1 MLVSLRRMRR
11 WHTKCLIQERV
22 PADSETWYE
31 PAVIKQRNTLEQQA
45 GQPFNTRLVPRP
57 RPVIHQPN
65 LSLELAHICLLRNK
79 DIERFVN
86 LASNFVPRWCVRY
99 MPLNAD
105 VFTKLLKPSCF
116 CNLQKSPLGTD
127 IKVLFRVSRSIS
139 LTLLALK
146 RNPLSRTLMALKL
159 PDHPC
164 LYLHESARNLR
175 HLFSLSSEDL
185 MEGEQTSAVL
195 NHRPMRTGDLQNPL
209 DFTDEIS

>member
-1 MLVSLRRMRR
+1 MLGA
-11 WHTKCLIQERV
+11 E
-22 PADSETWYE
+22 AETCDPSTQPLPRAWSHL
-31 PAVIKQRNTLEQQA
+31 PLKKQRHRDPWE
-45 GQPFNTRLVPRP
+45 
-57 RPVIHQPN
+57 
-65 LSLELAHICLLRNK
+65 ICKRGEN
-79 DIERFVN
+79 N
-86 LASNFVPRWCVRY
+86 MASWRVWYV
-99 MPLNAD
+99 PLNAD

-146 RNPLSRTLMALKL
+146 RNPLSQTLMALKL

-185 MEGEQTSAVL
+185 MEGEQTSAVP